1 MTKKW
6 TQKIMVI
13 FLKNHLPFSQAHS
26 RTINYMLPVVY
37 INSHGIYLI
46 GVSTAELHCLT
57 LQRQASRQCPCYHY
71 QQVLSASVCTC
82 IIHGQRGLGV

>member
-1 MTKKW
+1 MNTK
-6 TQKIMVI
+6 IYGN

-26 RTINYMLPVVY
+26 PSPMLPVVY

-46 GVSTAELHCLT
+46 GISTAELHCLT

-82 IIHGQRGLGV
+82 IIHGQHGLGV